1 MVHLNIW
8 KKEKKEMKKK
18 LILILSLALLCV
30 SLFTL
35 SVSAECVTYELVDNL
50 DNLSTESDT
59 EILTYLD
66 KLVVS
71 SEDDNSFTCY
81 MLMDSGSSIHLLITI
96 TDIEAFQKLYAN
108 MSYNEFV
115 TLAQD
120 NICSSSSYNYSCLP
134 EEAFDYFLNY
144 GKEDSTSNGMQD
156 FSTQLKQLYTDYEY
170 ECKSNG
176 TSVTAE
182 GFHDYV
188 ENSLY
193 SEEFKEAYKTYG
205 AQEVLSGMYSAGASS
220 QSGSSG
226 STGGS
231 NEDVG
236 SGQNGSP
243 NISDEELTEGES
255 MVETPACPLC
265 NPDSTCDHYIM
276 GYQQGFHDAL
286 LSDLNKDNLQQ
297 AFDQGYTYS
306 NSEDFQTT
314 INVAKQ
320 ESIEEFKQS
329 EEYNK
334 ALQDNLEEWQSSEEF
349 SQIIDSTIEESV
361 NDYKTSEEYNTILN
375 AQYSAGVQAG
385 YDSGYSEAAELVYD
399 KGVLAGMAQYQSS
412 AEYQNSMQGFYNDG
426 YFDGYDKG
434 HADGKN
440 VPNVTGLVLLII
452 SIIGAVILFAVVSR
466 KIKKKKRGSK

>member
-1 MVHLNIW
+1 MLS
-8 KKEKKEMKKK
+8 
-18 LILILSLALLCV
+18 ILACV
-30 SLFTL
+30 FAV
-35 SVSAECVTYELVDNL
+35 SVSASEITFICQDEYEL
-50 DNLSTESDT
+50 SF
-59 EILTYLD
+59 LTGDYYSFTN
-66 KLVVS
+66 S
-71 SEDDNSFTCY
+71 SEYDGLPGRLNFINCGNIYAFEPNSFKTFVDFHLNKNGDSTYQEWYEFCSNKVDEGTSDNVLMTWYYEADNCY
-81 MLMDSGSSIHLLITI
+81 L
-96 TDIEAFQKLYAN
+96 
-108 MSYNEFV
+108 NESFFNKV
-115 TLAQD
+115 
-120 NICSSSSYNYSCLP
+120 YNYKP
-134 EEAFDYFLNY
+134 VTHDDVNAGMNKF
-144 GKEDSTSNGMQD
+144 SNE
-156 FSTQLKQLYTDYEY
+156 LKQLFSEYEY
-170 ECKSNG
+170 ECKIYG

-182 GFHDYV
+182 GFDQHV
-188 ENSLY
+188 EKSRY
-193 SEEFKEAYKTYG
+193 SDEFKEAYKSYG
-205 AQEVLSGMYSAGASS
+205 AQQVLSSMYSAGANS

-243 NISDEELTEGES
+243 NLSDDELTEGES
-255 MVETPACPLC
+255 MAEIPGCSVC
-265 NPDSTCDHYIM
+265 NMSGTCEHFIA

-320 ESIEEFKQS
+320 ESIEEYKQS
-329 EEYNK
+329 DEYNK
-334 ALQDNLEEWQSSEEF
+334 ALQDNLEQWQSSEEF

-361 NDYKTSEEYNTILN
+361 NDFKMSEEYNATLD
-375 AQYSAGVQAG
+375 AQYNAGVQSG
-385 YDSGYSEAAELVYD
+385 YNSGYSEAAELVYD

-434 HADGKN
+434 HADGKS
-440 VPNVTGLVLLII
+440 VPNVTGLILLII
-452 SIIGAVILFAVVSR
+452 SIIGAVILFAVVSK